1 MPNAS
6 QRPCSGTSGLYS
18 LSLGSTCTTS
28 LCNASV
34 TTQTNV
40 GICRHILL
48 ITLELVHQLAGDE
61 AEIQRQTD
69 HSCCSVSQQF
79 MVASETWV
87 IITHLASTTHF
98 LLKKSVFPLFKCNL
112 NLIHTARECLCS
124 SGDQLH
130 WIKAIYDFT
139 SIIKKTKQL

>member
-6 QRPCSGTSGLYS
+6 QRPRSGTSGPYS

-40 GICRHILL
+40 GICGHILL
-48 ITLELVHQLAGDE
+48 ITLQLVHQLAGDE

-87 IITHLASTTHF
+87 IITHLASTLHF
-98 LLKKSVFPLFKCNL
+98 LLKKKSVFPLFKCHLNL
-112 NLIHTARECLCS
+112 NPHSHRVFV
-124 SGDQLH
+124 QQ
-130 WIKAIYDFT
+130 W
-139 SIIKKTKQL
+139 